1 MPHTPG
7 IAAFT
12 GQPSDLAECRAGTDL
27 IGHPEV
33 QEFLQG
39 VTDPDTALIELTAV
53 LDGGDAFR
61 AGMMAFVC
69 GVLVERGGSVSIPVD
84 AVLALM
90 ERHLLLAKDRADR
103 VEGADGSDGG
113 APSDDELFEHSP
125 DLVRAH
131 HALPFVLLAAMTML
145 SRDEAARMRL
155 RARPGLAALVDAL
168 EKHYKTL
175 YYVREVLAL
184 VDGRDVLLI
193 DVRNRRGFVLGL
205 TGVQDR
211 MYHFFA
217 LAQDALL
224 RHAGP
229 GYLGAEPA
237 DPAAVRYA
245 RNRELTAADH
255 QAAADLLDHQ
265 LIGFFYPGVKRPAGE
280 AVTGLFFPGS
290 APFEAIP
297 VVAGVPTLFLAER
310 SFHAQWSPGNMY
322 PVLHEAL
329 ESRVSLRELPS
340 EDVEAWLAEFTKPS
354 D

>member
-1 MPHTPG
+1 MLRTPG

-27 IGHPEV
+27 IGRPEV
-33 QEFLQG
+33 QEFLQSI
-39 VTDPDTALIELTAV
+39 TDPDAALAELTGV

-69 GVLVERGGSVSIPVD
+69 GVLVERGGSVAIPVD

-90 ERHLLLAKDRADR
+90 ERHLLLARERADGR
-103 VEGADGSDGG
+103 DGAG
-113 APSDDELFEHSP
+113 AGADDELFERSP

-145 SRDEAARMRL
+145 SRDEAARRRL
-155 RARPGLAALVDAL
+155 RARPGIAALVDAL
-168 EKHYKTL
+168 QKHYETL
-175 YYVREVLAL
+175 YYVREVLSL

-205 TGVQDR
+205 TGVRDR

-245 RNRELTAADH
+245 QNRGLSADDH
-255 QAAADLLDHQ
+255 RAAADLLDHQ
-265 LIGFFYPGVKRPAGE
+265 LLGFFYPGVKRPAGE

-297 VVAGVPTLFLAER
+297 VIAGVPTLFLAER
-310 SFHAQWSPGNMY
+310 SFRAQWSPGNMY